1 MSAYKHIA
9 IQIFRILTR
18 KQRRSFIGIAI
29 LLVGA
34 AFFAQIT
41 PLAIGYLTD
50 SVLTTGNVIFTD
62 VLPVLLLVLAV
73 NLAGEG
79 MKVTRRLMI
88 EDTAT
93 ATEKNA
99 RQRASES
106 LLRAPLWYFRQNLT
120 GNIHGRLNRSIE
132 GTIKLVKLMFMEFA
146 PAVFS
151 CIAAIIVIF
160 LSSHFF

>member
-1 MSAYKHIA
+1 MSTYKHVV
-9 IQIFRILTR
+9 IQIFRILTK

-29 LLVGA
+29 LLVGT
-34 AFFAQIT
+34 AFCAQIT

-73 NLAGEG
+73 NLASEG
-79 MKVTRRLMI
+79 MKVARRLMI

-99 RQRASES
+99 RQRAIDVVLIHRIFSGHQIIDRNTEIVSNLLKRRSLRDNLS
-106 LLRAPLWYFRQNLT
+106 LLPV
-120 GNIHGRLNRSIE
+120 GKGRLRHS
-132 GTIKLVKLMFMEFA
+132 GSLT
-146 PAVFS
+146 
-151 CIAAIIVIF
+151 
-160 LSSHFF
+160 HFVWGHTFNL